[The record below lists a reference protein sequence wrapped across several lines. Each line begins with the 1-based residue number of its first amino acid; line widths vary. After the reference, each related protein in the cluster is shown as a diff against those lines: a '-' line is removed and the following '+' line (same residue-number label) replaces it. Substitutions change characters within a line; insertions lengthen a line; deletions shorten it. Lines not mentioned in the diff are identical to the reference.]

1 MKNNLICLIFIS
13 ISTFSCKV
21 EKSSNEVFFQ
31 DISECKNIET
41 LRYGDKSFFDTCY
54 VIKLET
60 SYKSILASIS
70 QLEICND
77 TLYIYDAQTERI
89 KVFNTSGHYLTDFA
103 EKGNGHGEYLSISS
117 FFIDEDKHNL
127 CIIDP
132 LKQAIHTYTTSGKYL
147 NSIKNKSHYL
157 SKIKKASVVDSMN
170 IICSLATSWEDDN
183 YQLIILDPMTYSI
196 KEILSAYPFKSPLY
210 ESTSISK
217 SPFAVHDDEIHYL
230 RFLSDTV
237 YSYRKAERYLF
248 KKGQDIRSSGNLKSL
263 AKQLNYDYFRL
274 ITKISKEGTYST
286 GYNNIYES
294 NRFILLEYSAGQFK
308 DRGFLWD
315 KHKSTGY
322 NIENYTDYLPDF
334 GSITF
339 SKNDLFVRIWNN
351 DAISAFKSSTNKSV
365 KNSYPKEIWN
375 IVDNHD
381 FDNDNPLLIVF
392 KMKYK

>member
-1 MKNNLICLIFIS
+1 
-13 ISTFSCKV
+13 
-21 EKSSNEVFFQ
+21 
-31 DISECKNIET
+31 
-41 LRYGDKSFFDTCY
+41 
-54 VIKLET
+54 
-60 SYKSILASIS
+60 
-70 QLEICND
+70 
-77 TLYIYDAQTERI
+77 
-89 KVFNTSGHYLTDFA
+89 
-103 EKGNGHGEYLSISS
+103 
-117 FFIDEDKHNL
+117 
-127 CIIDP
+127 
-132 LKQAIHTYTTSGKYL
+132 
-147 NSIKNKSHYL
+147 
-157 SKIKKASVVDSMN
+157 
-170 IICSLATSWEDDN
+170 
-183 YQLIILDPMTYSI
+183 
-196 KEILSAYPFKSPLY
+196 
-210 ESTSISK
+210 
-217 SPFAVHDDEIHYL
+217 
-230 RFLSDTV
+230 
-237 YSYRKAERYLF
+237 LF